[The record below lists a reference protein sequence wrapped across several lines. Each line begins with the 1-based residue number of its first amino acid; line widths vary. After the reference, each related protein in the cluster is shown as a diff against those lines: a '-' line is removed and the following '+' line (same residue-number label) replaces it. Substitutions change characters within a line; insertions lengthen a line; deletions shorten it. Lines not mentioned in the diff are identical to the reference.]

1 MVKRERINDEDS
13 NKGYSNKKSGKNQTH
28 NITYI
33 NMDEDERDYEEEL
46 LREETKTMN
55 DKLEKKR

>member
-1 MVKRERINDEDS
+1 MVKREKINDEDS

-33 NMDEDERDYEEEL
+33 NMDEDVNDYEKEL
-46 LREETKTMN
+46 LRE
-55 DKLEKKR
+55 